1 MTFPDLSYFEL
12 ECPICSETRS
22 FINIHTLNLA
32 VDLTQAHLRSVAGG
46 GYHGRVK
53 QLVICP
59 VCDAYALMQEWQW
72 GVPFYSSRD
81 DSVVTVHDYASVGVS
96 SLLSFGDVDFT
107 PLALAGALEIHGRQM
122 EAHHSHEPK
131 IRPALDRSLLKVA
144 GIADTTFAQEEWDQ
158 RLDKLLAG
166 LNDSRTRTELDAAV
180 RIILCQRPDDVPW
193 RVIAPTPDVVGQIKG
208 DVERVIAHASQ
219 VLSLAD
225 ASLPHEYYYS
235 SLSLCVIDAV
245 YSIGVKYEGVQAVVR
260 RYCQYFNIPEFRS
273 VESIV
278 PPEDAQD
285 SLLVLCDRISS
296 FGAARMA
303 SEVFDNRQRTSTKN
317 GILKA
322 EAIARFAAALIE
334 HGINYLQDIHWPLP
348 EGLEDAIR
356 AIPGQRT
363 GISLQYF
370 WMLAGSDDLIKP
382 DRMVL
387 RFLSDALQREISLNE
402 AQPVLSATT
411 QALKVAYPHLTPRLL
426 DHAIWSYQR
435 QPGSGRV

>member
-1 MTFPDLSYFEL
+1 MTFPDISYFEL
-12 ECPICSETRS
+12 ECPICAETRS
-22 FINIHTLNLA
+22 FVNIHTLNLA
-32 VDLTQAHLRSVAGG
+32 LDLTQGHLRSVAGG
-46 GYHGRVK
+46 GYHGRVR

-72 GVPFYSSRD
+72 SVPFYSSHD
-81 DSVVTVHDYASVGVS
+81 DCVATVHDYASVDVS

-107 PLALAGALEIHGRQM
+107 PLALAGALEIYSRQL
-122 EAHHSHEPK
+122 EAHPSHEPK
-131 IRPALDRSLLKVA
+131 VRPALDRSLLKVA

-166 LNDSRTRTELDAAV
+166 LNNSRIRTELDAAV
-180 RIILCQRPDDVPW
+180 RIILCQRPDDLPW
-193 RVIAPTPDVVGQIKG
+193 KVIAPTPGVVGQTES
-208 DVERVIAHASQ
+208 DVERVVAHASQ

-225 ASLPHEYYYS
+225 ASLPNEYSYS

-245 YSIGVKYEGVQAVVR
+245 YSIGVKYEDVQAVVR

-273 VESIV
+273 DESIV
-278 PPEDAQD
+278 PPEDSQD
-285 SLLVLCDRISS
+285 SLRALRDRISN
-296 FGAARMA
+296 FGAVRMA
-303 SEVFDNRQRTSTKN
+303 SEVFSNRQRTSTKN

-334 HGINYLQDIHWPLP
+334 HGINYLQDIQWPLP
-348 EGLEDAIR
+348 EGLEVAIK

-387 RFLSDALQREISLNE
+387 RFLREALQREISLNE
-402 AQPVLSATT
+402 AQSVLSATT
-411 QALKVAYPHLTPRLL
+411 QALKVVYPHLTPRLL
-426 DHAIWSYQR
+426 DHAIWNYQR
-435 QPGSGRV
+435 RLGSG